1 MEGKKKFN
9 RVLEAKDHVKKKLK
23 ECNQREEN
31 RESIQSKDP
40 SLDTGRQHKITTN
53 ISLKKSLNKQSLLI
67 QNQILQTNSLVE
79 TSETATSKLLDNS
92 VTSCIKNTSPVST
105 LKKNKIHPC
114 YPDDKCDSD
123 FTGFKSSFLQI
134 RKDSRNDHGDDID
147 ITTCHEQEDKQ
158 KGSNDIYNTENRE
171 IKFRDIDT
179 NISYI
184 GQSEESPI
192 VIGDTQPA
200 STPLSTDNSPNSALG
215 NSKSHFNLNKK
226 QKNVERG
233 LNFCQIDQKDEIT
246 RPAQTEN
253 TSKNSCTTDSNSIL
267 LLHNISYHDSDIK
280 QCNDNGLSSVSN
292 GKINYLNK
300 NQEKENVVN
309 HIETKD
315 SSENSQNTSQSLLGI
330 QVKNGSVVK
339 LKEGHNLS
347 SQELFEFTQTPKS
360 MKQKRRGRSTKLNKE
375 QVESVPESKVIQ
387 TKENE
392 NPKDNVDE
400 ISQETVIEC
409 TPDIGLSVDL
419 DKGFVLDTADKAVN
433 NKLLCNIKAAILIDN
448 DSSVKPLS
456 LSSSISTQSSSQE
469 SLIGRMQENSH
480 PRRRGRPSKTKRSKQ
495 NKTAFSTRFN
505 YSEKNKNGEVKLQTA
520 ENQEVKRLM
529 KNIEI
534 DNEFNVQSSQDTVI
548 ECTPDIPMNRE
559 LHHGISTDGHQVMD
573 HKEQNLIDMYANSG
587 TNYQKLEMKEII
599 FNKLKLMNSKL
610 KNENRLLVN
619 SQESTSSTLSDTLT
633 VTCNQ
638 RKKRGCPV
646 KKKSIMKTAE
656 RENSNPDLSSK
667 DLREADT
674 TLNVMENKFSLD
686 IAEISGSQ
694 ELFDQVE
701 NTEDHCLSK
710 NMSARGDRCDQ
721 NFDSQI
727 TGLDNTCTE
736 TSKSSAL
743 VYESQE
749 LSTLKLLQESFVDK
763 KEYSTRRR
771 SSMGSPF
778 MISSLF
784 QYIIDESK
792 RNIKEFKEFDLPVQK
807 FGKLLRRRQEKIDN
821 HNGEEAKALSNI
833 YGKTVDNSEV
843 EDVNKY
849 MYHKQKD
856 AHSIKDINTGINM
869 SKGESQSCQLINIA
883 KDEEKHSDLLKII
896 DKNIIPARMELNF
909 HEFSCE
915 SQDIDSQTPLQHI
928 ELPKICEGTND
939 DSQDEL
945 FIPKFSSS
953 QSLFTPNPKEDRIKP
968 LECNQEVRYENSP
981 SDSMDSQIDS
991 ICLIETNQ
999 QTSLELPEDASLISL
1014 CTCSMKFRKKEVPV
1028 IGCLSTKSLSLWR
1041 YTKGFSPLHTW
1052 EFAENQTAEKV
1063 CSFSMD
1069 GRALFIITV
1078 RRGDNSVDVYIS
1090 HYSNKRD
1097 NCLFTVTNV
1106 EADIVEVCHVSNRV
1120 IAVGYSKDK
1129 MIHVTKY
1136 VLHNNLKSLATNENL
1151 ERTEGC
1157 LQSLYSIENLP
1168 AGVSVWSS
1176 NGEFCLWNH
1185 ENKRLLLK
1193 TKLDCLNN
1201 VPKLLGVAWEE
1212 GFFFLQCFDLNSQ
1225 GGKQVILNPLTMKS
1239 CIGSHFESGSWSGY
1253 RSHHTSINVI
1263 VTLDRNQ
1270 NLCVWDRYSTD
1281 LLHESK
1287 QKHATCVAHLD
1298 GHVATGN
1305 IGETDHTATNAH
1317 ERGES
1322 QPPAPNSDIADVFL
1336 LFGDCLD
1343 YKLVDFKSDLASEQD
1358 KLSRKIKEV
1367 GIKFKKEG
1375 NSIQYR

>member
-1 MEGKKKFN
+1 MEGKKELSEKYLALKKKIEQKEKKLQKFN

-23 ECNQREEN
+23 ECNQQEEN
-31 RESIQSKDP
+31 RESVQSKDP

-53 ISLKKSLNKQSLLI
+53 VSSKKSLIKQSLLI
-67 QNQILQTNSLVE
+67 QNQILETNSLVE
-79 TSETATSKLLDNS
+79 TRETAISKLLDNS
-92 VTSCIKNTSPVST
+92 VTSRIKNTSPVST
-105 LKKNKIHPC
+105 IKKDKIHPC

-123 FTGFKSSFLQI
+123 FTGFKSYVLQI
-134 RKDSRNDHGDDID
+134 RKDSRNDHGDDI
-147 ITTCHEQEDKQ
+147 TTCHEREDKW
-158 KGSNDIYNTENRE
+158 KGSNDIYNTENKE
-171 IKFRDIDT
+171 MKLRDIDT
-179 NISYI
+179 NMSYI

-200 STPLSTDNSPNSALG
+200 STSTDNSLNSALG
-215 NSKSHFNLNKK
+215 SKKRLSLKRKKKSDSKSKFNLNKK
-226 QKNVERG
+226 QKNDEGG
-233 LNFCQIDQKDEIT
+233 LDFCLIDHKDEIT
-246 RPAQTEN
+246 KPAQTEN
-253 TSKNSCTTDSNSIL
+253 TSKNTCTTDSNSIPL
-267 LLHNISYHDSDIK
+267 LSNISYHHSDIK
-280 QCNDNGLSSVSN
+280 QCNVNHVNGLSSVINS
-292 GKINYLNK
+292 KIKNLNK

-309 HIETKD
+309 CIETAD
-315 SSENSQNTSQSLLGI
+315 SSEKRENASQSLLGI
-330 QVKNGSVVK
+330 QVKNDSEVK
-339 LKEGHNLS
+339 LKEGHNVS
-347 SQELFEFTQTPKS
+347 SQELFEFTQTPIS
-360 MKQKRRGRSTKLNKE
+360 MKQKRLGRSTKLNKE
-375 QVESVPESKVIQ
+375 QVESVFELKVIK

-433 NKLLCNIKAAILIDN
+433 NKFSYNIKAAILIDN
-448 DSSVKPLS
+448 EESSVKNII
-456 LSSSISTQSSSQE
+456 LSSSNTQSSSQD
-469 SLIGRMQENSH
+469 SLIGHTQENSQ

-505 YSEKNKNGEVKLQTA
+505 YSEKNQNSEAKLQTV
-520 ENQEVKRLM
+520 ENEKVKGLM
-529 KNIEI
+529 ENIEI
-534 DNEFNVQSSQDTVI
+534 NNEFNVQSSHDTVI

-559 LHHGISTDGHQVMD
+559 LHHGNFTDSHQVMD
-573 HKEQNLIDMYANSG
+573 DKVQNLIDLNANSES
-587 TNYQKLEMKEII
+587 NYQDLEMKEIM
-599 FNKLKLMNSKL
+599 FNKLKLMNSEL
-610 KNENRLLVN
+610 KNDNRLLIN
-619 SQESTSSTLSDTLT
+619 SQESISSTLSDTLT
-633 VTCNQ
+633 VTCNR
-638 RKKRGCPV
+638 RKKRGRPV
-646 KKKSIMKTAE
+646 KKKSIRKTAE
-656 RENSNPDLSSK
+656 RENNNADSSSK
-667 DLREADT
+667 DLREVDKK
-674 TLNVMENKFSLD
+674 LNVMKNKFSQD
-686 IAEISGSQ
+686 IVEIPGSQ

-701 NTEDHCLSK
+701 NSEDHCLSE
-710 NMSARGDRCDQ
+710 NRSARGDRCDK
-721 NFDSQI
+721 NFESQI

-749 LSTLKLLQESFVDK
+749 LSTLKLLQESFVEK

-807 FGKLLRRRQEKIDN
+807 FGKLLRSRQEKIGD
-821 HNGEEAKALSNI
+821 HGVEEAKALSNI
-833 YGKTVDNSEV
+833 YDKTVNNSEV

-856 AHSIKDINTGINM
+856 AHSIKDINTAINM
-869 SKGESQSCQLINIA
+869 SKEESQSCQLINMA
-883 KDEEKHSDLLKII
+883 KDEEKHSDSLKII
-896 DKNIIPARMELNF
+896 DKNMIPARMELNLN
-909 HEFSCE
+909 EFSCE
-915 SQDIDSQTPLQHI
+915 SQDINSQTPFQHF

-968 LECNQEVRYENSP
+968 LECNQKVRYDN
-981 SDSMDSQIDS
+981 SDSMDSQVDS
-991 ICLIETNQ
+991 TCMIETDQ
-999 QTSLELPEDASLISL
+999 QTSLELPEDESLISL

-1028 IGCLSTKSLSLWR
+1028 IGCLSRKSLSLWR
-1041 YTKGFSPLHTW
+1041 YKKGFSPLHTW
-1052 EFAENQTAEKV
+1052 AFAENQTAEKV
-1063 CSFSMD
+1063 CSFSID

-1078 RRGDNSVDVYIS
+1078 RRGDNSADVYIS

-1106 EADIVEVCHVSNRV
+1106 EADIVEACHVSNRV

-1136 VLHNNLKSLATNENL
+1136 VLHNNLKSLANSENL

-1157 LQSLYSIENLP
+1157 LKSLYSIENLP
-1168 AGVSVWSS
+1168 AAVSVWSN

-1201 VPKLLGVAWEE
+1201 NPKLAGVAWEE
-1212 GFFFLQCFDLNSQ
+1212 GFFFFQCFDLNGQ

-1239 CIGSHFESGSWSGY
+1239 CVGSHFESGNWSGY

-1287 QKHATCVAHLD
+1287 QRHAICVAHVD
-1298 GHVATGN
+1298 GHVATGS
-1305 IGETDHTATNAH
+1305 DHCVH
-1317 ERGES
+1317 
-1322 QPPAPNSDIADVFL
+1322 IH
-1336 LFGDCLD
+1336 
-1343 YKLVDFKSDLASEQD
+1343 
-1358 KLSRKIKEV
+1358 
-1367 GIKFKKEG
+1367 
-1375 NSIQYR
+1375 